1 MNLVSDTN
9 KTPLKNSFQHNFQN
23 YEIQNMKK
31 NIISNI
37 KKAKGSIPK
46 TLNKNRSDI
55 ILPAKF
61 SEDTPTT
68 QMNSVFNDFSPLS
81 FYDNS
86 PLFVEN
92 NQYTKKNAF
101 KKDFRSKDVKDS
113 KNTSIRDRD
122 INDAQRKQV
131 FNTPTMIVNNRKD
144 SLGIV
149 NKNNSSYCLMDKTTT
164 NNNTNKV
171 YKQLGNFIPS
181 NNKNNNNCNNISNSN
196 YNNNNNKYPLTRI
209 TKKNSSVNFNSPEK
223 NIQNNPYLNCNN
235 YINSQQN
242 QGNKKIGHIKH
253 ISMDISSTIQSPEQN
268 LELDIKIEQFS
279 NVKFGNNQYIKSS
292 NPQSSLTPTYNPTNN
307 ILLKVKQKKNPN
319 TSKSHSRNI
328 SFAEET

>member
-1 MNLVSDTN
+1 MTKQHVSQLQKNMEISPMNLVTDTN
-9 KTPLKNSFQHNFQN
+9 KTPLKNSFQHNFKN

-55 ILPAKF
+55 IIPAKY

-68 QMNSVFNDFSPLS
+68 QTNSIFNDFSPLS

-92 NQYTKKNAF
+92 NQYMKKNVF
-101 KKDFRSKDVKDS
+101 KKDFKNKDL
-113 KNTSIRDRD
+113 KNQNIRD
-122 INDAQRKQV
+122 INDSQRKQTY
-131 FNTPTMIVNNRKD
+131 NTPTMLVNNRKD
-144 SLGIV
+144 SLGII
-149 NKNNSSYCLMDKTTT
+149 NKNNSSYCLMD
-164 NNNTNKV
+164 NSV
-171 YKQLGNFIPS
+171 
-181 NNKNNNNCNNISNSN
+181 SNSKAFN
-196 YNNNNNKYPLTRI
+196 YQGTSNSNNNKYPLTRI
-209 TKKNSSVNFNSPEK
+209 TKKNSSVNFNNSPEK
-223 NIQNNPYLNCNN
+223 TIVQNSPYLNSNN
-235 YINSQQN
+235 YINNQQN

-253 ISMDISSTIQSPEQN
+253 ISMDISSTIHSPEQN
-268 LELDIKIEQFS
+268 LELDIKIEQYS
-279 NVKFGNNQYIKSS
+279 NVKFANNPYNKAN

-307 ILLKVKQKKNPN
+307 ILSKVKPKKNPN

>member
-1 MNLVSDTN
+1 MEISPMNLVTDTN
-9 KTPLKNSFQHNFQN
+9 KTPLKNSFQHNFKN

-55 ILPAKF
+55 IIPAKY

-68 QMNSVFNDFSPLS
+68 QTNSIFNDFSPLS

-92 NQYTKKNAF
+92 NQYMKKNVF
-101 KKDFRSKDVKDS
+101 KKDFKNKDL
-113 KNTSIRDRD
+113 KNQNVRD
-122 INDAQRKQV
+122 INDSQRKQTY
-131 FNTPTMIVNNRKD
+131 NTPTMLVNNRKD
-144 SLGIV
+144 SLGII
-149 NKNNSSYCLMDKTTT
+149 NKNNSSYCLMD
-164 NNNTNKV
+164 NSV
-171 YKQLGNFIPS
+171 
-181 NNKNNNNCNNISNSN
+181 SNSKAFN
-196 YNNNNNKYPLTRI
+196 YQGTSNSNNNKYPLTRI
-209 TKKNSSVNFNSPEK
+209 TKKNSSVNFNNSPEK
-223 NIQNNPYLNCNN
+223 TIVQNSPYLNSNN
-235 YINSQQN
+235 YINNQQN

-253 ISMDISSTIQSPEQN
+253 ISMDISSTIHSPEQN
-268 LELDIKIEQFS
+268 LELDIKIEQYS
-279 NVKFGNNQYIKSS
+279 NVKFANNPYNKAN

-307 ILLKVKQKKNPN
+307 ILSKVKPKKNPN